1 MKRVRLRMKILR
13 ERNEDIDKDT
23 IEKSEIFKLKRKN
36 IEKESRTMKDG
47 FSRQCWDD
55 VIRDFPAKRKWQTSR
70 TNS

>member
-36 IEKESRTMKDG
+36 IEKESHFYEIAILK
-47 FSRQCWDD
+47 
-55 VIRDFPAKRKWQTSR
+55 VI
-70 TNS
+70 